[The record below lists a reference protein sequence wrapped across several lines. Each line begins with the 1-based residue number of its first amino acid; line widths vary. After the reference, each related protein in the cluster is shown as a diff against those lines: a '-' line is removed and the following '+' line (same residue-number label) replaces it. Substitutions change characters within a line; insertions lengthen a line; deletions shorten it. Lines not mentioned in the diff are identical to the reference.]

1 MTSTIKAKGATIL
14 YKDITVTTGTAQ
26 YDGRYYGDY
35 QNVVPTDCNP
45 LSVVAVS
52 SQSGSAT
59 NMVAIPQF
67 IGRAVRLWS
76 VRPSVKATL
85 RVMYTKDII

>member
-1 MTSTIKAKGATIL
+1 MRETSTFF
-14 YKDITVTTGTAQ
+14 YKDITVTTGTSQ

-35 QNVVPTDCNP
+35 SGAVPTGYLP

-67 IGRAVRLWS
+67 IGRSVRLWS
-76 VRPSVKATL
+76 VRASVTATL
-85 RVMYTKDII
+85 RVTYIKQ

>member
-1 MTSTIKAKGATIL
+1 MTSTIKAKGASVF
-14 YKDITVTTGTAQ
+14 YKDITVTTGTSQ

-35 QNVVPTDCNP
+35 SGAVPTDCIP

-67 IGRAVRLWS
+67 VGRSVRLWS
-76 VRPSVKATL
+76 VRASVRATL
-85 RVMYTKDII
+85 RVTYAKE